1 MIVEPMTRAGLSDFE
16 RMEEL
21 KKACVQ
27 ASEGINLLRT
37 GMTSETT
44 QGIFAGAT
52 ESLKQDGDLSK
63 STNVSLYG
71 YNDAK

>member
-16 RMEEL
+16 RIEEL
-21 KKACVQ
+21 KNACVQ
-27 ASEGINLLRT
+27 TSEGINLLRT
-37 GMTSETT
+37 GMMSETT
-44 QGIFAGAT
+44 QAILTGAT
-52 ESLKQDGDLSK
+52 ESFKQDGDLSK